1 MMFSETAPLTLLPFR
16 IVALHESGT
25 GKAMSWSLA
34 VYNKTV
40 SSQCNLISQIE
51 QVHDKYFHPTI

>member
-1 MMFSETAPLTLLPFR
+1 MLILFAFFT
-16 IVALHESGT
+16 VAVYESST
-25 GKAMSWSLA
+25 RKTISWSVA

-51 QVHDKYFHPTI
+51 QVQDNYYHPSI